1 MGTHYLLFKK
11 MFAVG
16 RGLIVI
22 SIAQGSHLPKSSIS
36 LLPSERKEEETDSLA
51 FTMVLSPSGTQTSC
65 TAKHQT
71 TSLCPQKQSLGLSLL
86 ADPSNH
92 HEGELLS
99 ITSARE
105 SSCPSLLYLLSLNPR
120 IPAHSVSH
128 LCTGCLVGIQLLSR
142 CHFLILTTSWS
153 TTSSSQ
159 CHEAQR
165 TEHSISTFY

>member
-1 MGTHYLLFKK
+1 
-11 MFAVG
+11 
-16 RGLIVI
+16 
-22 SIAQGSHLPKSSIS
+22 
-36 LLPSERKEEETDSLA
+36 
-51 FTMVLSPSGTQTSC
+51 MVLSPSGTQTSC

-99 ITSARE
+99 TTSARE
-105 SSCPSLLYLLSLNPR
+105 SSCPLLLYLLSLNPR

-165 TEHSISTFY
+165 TEHSISTFYWDWPLACSLKATYVCNSLTAGPPPKALLITKGLELEHSSRALA